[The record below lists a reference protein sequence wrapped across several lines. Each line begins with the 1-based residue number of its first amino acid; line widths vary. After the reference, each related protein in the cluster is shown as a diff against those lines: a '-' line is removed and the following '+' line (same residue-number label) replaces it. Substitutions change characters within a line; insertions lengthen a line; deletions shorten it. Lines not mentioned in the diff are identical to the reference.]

1 MKFPCNDLPQSV
13 PRWFHRNC
21 RGYQVQFPPL
31 HRVLCICE
39 HQLEIDLFYHIFKF
53 FRSIGSIMIRFLHFF
68 FYLQIFVRAD
78 SCLFHF
84 IMFILCFWDIRFFP
98 FKFFEFLVF
107 MNANLC
113 IPDTLVFVLIF
124 GVYKS
129 AVVSSWILCRR
140 GAIFV
145 NGIPRLKVSKKTVNV
160 KLQWQFVLYNKYQF
174 FWLKQIFSS

>member
-1 MKFPCNDLPQSV
+1 MICRNLSLVDFIVIVGDLKFNFLRFIEFCVFVNISL
-13 PRWFHRNC
+13 RLIYF
-21 RGYQVQFPPL
+21 
-31 HRVLCICE
+31 I
-39 HQLEIDLFYHIFKF
+39 IFLKF

-84 IMFILCFWDIRFFP
+84 IMFILCFWDIRFFS

-129 AVVSSWILCRR
+129 AVVTSWILCRR

-160 KLQWQFVLYNKYQF
+160 KLQ
-174 FWLKQIFSS
+174 